1 MRHRRMLLAIVL
13 LALLAQPSPAEDCVN
28 SPAIAKCLELAGPS
42 DNIIN
47 HHGRRTLTW
56 SMKVKNNCGF
66 DVKGRLAVRQR
77 RVVPE
82 IVFPSNTVSYPSCP
96 DDCKGAASVMAICGL
111 APRRLNPASM
121 ASIEVARVEPNFV
134 QCRAA

>member
-1 MRHRRMLLAIVL
+1 MRHRRMLLATVL

-66 DVKGRLAVRQR
+66 DVKGRLAYVNGASS
-77 RVVPE
+77 PE

-111 APRRLNPASM
+111 APGG
-121 ASIEVARVEPNFV
+121 
-134 QCRAA
+134 